1 MNNLTEPKKPSSP
14 KIGFSSVCF
23 LPEFLSENGIKNVC
37 EIDAL
42 AFEERRRREAAPELL
57 HGTEELYARLY
68 VLRAR
73 RRRCL
78 PFFRFRV
85 NRVKTAVFHRVT

>member
-1 MNNLTEPKKPSSP
+1 M
-14 KIGFSSVCF
+14 
-23 LPEFLSENGIKNVC
+23 C

-42 AFEERRRREAAPELL
+42 AFEEMRRREAAPELL

>member
-1 MNNLTEPKKPSSP
+1 MCVKSTRS
-14 KIGFSSVCF
+14 
-23 LPEFLSENGIKNVC
+23 LS
-37 EIDAL
+37 
-42 AFEERRRREAAPELL
+42 RRGGGGEAAPELL